1 MLMCRV
7 TLFFFG
13 GCVLGGCLARRAGA
27 EDGEAPDGVH
37 SARCTSRCL
46 TLHITQLAA
55 SFRNLQNN
63 EILGWCESHRRCAQC
78 LQPCKELWESRRDL
92 SHKPCEKHH
101 ECVTSSEFLRSIRV
115 QKQGDCPPPQKAS
128 GFAAAC
134 VESCAA
140 DRDCAGTRKCCPNG
154 CGHTCQT
161 PANLFKGEGHV
172 LRVPLKPR
180 KDMSFSEDGAGL
192 VEVSW
197 KSRFN
202 VSVEPVLHILQRR
215 WNYGI
220 HPSEDEATPWQTVCM
235 VHENGHSSLPAV
247 TPSGIIPSVYRDAI
261 TPDFIDLKDGLFACS
276 AHHGLGEVF
285 LEFPQWALLLLGS
298 SASSAGGEG
307 VCRLRET
314 VEDRAL
320 LRDLRP
326 HRWYQFRVSAV
337 NAHGTRGF
345 TTPSK
350 HFLSS
355 RDPIPPEPPRSIR
368 SGNVTAG
375 ADGRVNVVLR
385 WDPPREED
393 LAIRHYRVSWGPQE
407 PSTAGQ
413 EDKMENS
420 RVTEGVTPEIELEG
434 LQPSTS
440 YLVQVQAIAYWVQK
454 RLKSVR
460 SQFVFTTPA
469 AGEGFSSSLSASE
482 SREHNSV
489 ADSTESAI
497 TLPWSWRGTSG
508 DVPLLSSQRPT
519 SSFLWFC
526 PAADPTGSPAQGGP
540 AVEVSNELPSSH
552 TVPGVLRLETAAP
565 HYHNNQLQVKVFWK
579 TSHEGKRQS
588 LKDSGTY
595 LLTWYPELC
604 AKNMTKT
611 AKRATV
617 QGTHFVITGLMFAC
631 KYRVA
636 VKSVSAAG
644 QGSEV
649 TTSVATP
656 QCSPVRG
663 KGAKALPCARGA
675 RPERPQLARK
685 VAVRPEKL
693 TAAFRSV
700 NGSVLAEFR
709 WRVSPAAPAP
719 GSLAGFQLSWVQLS
733 SNSSSSSVSADTAVY
748 QSQLL
753 SPDQPFLTVGDLQ
766 PGSLYEVR
774 VRALS
779 PAGRGPAT
787 VKSFHTPPASGAL

>member
-1 MLMCRV
+1 MWNGIAECRFRLI
-7 TLFFFG
+7 TDFFFSSG
-13 GCVLGGCLARRAGA
+13 
-27 EDGEAPDGVH
+27 
-37 SARCTSRCL
+37 
-46 TLHITQLAA
+46 
-55 SFRNLQNN
+55 SFQNN

-78 LQPCKELWESRRDL
+78 LQPCKELWESRRDV

-101 ECVTSSEFLRSIRV
+101 ECVTSSEFLSSIRAR
-115 QKQGDCPPPQKAS
+115 KQGDCPAPQKAS

-161 PANLFKGEGHV
+161 PANLFKG
-172 LRVPLKPR
+172 VPLKPR
-180 KDMSFSEDGAGL
+180 KDMSFLEDGAGL

-220 HPSEDEATPWQTVCM
+220 HPSEDEATPWQTVLM
-235 VHENGHSSLPAV
+235 
-247 TPSGIIPSVYRDAI
+247 
-261 TPDFIDLKDGLFACS
+261 
-276 AHHGLGEVF
+276 
-285 LEFPQWALLLLGS
+285 
-298 SASSAGGEG
+298 
-307 VCRLRET
+307 T

-355 RDPIPPEPPRSIR
+355 RDPTPPEPPRNIR
-368 SGNVTAG
+368 SGNVTAR

-385 WDPPREED
+385 WDAPREED

-413 EDKMENS
+413 EDKMESS

-469 AGEGFSSSLSASE
+469 A
-482 SREHNSV
+482 
-489 ADSTESAI
+489 
-497 TLPWSWRGTSG
+497 
-508 DVPLLSSQRPT
+508 
-519 SSFLWFC
+519 
-526 PAADPTGSPAQGGP
+526 AADTAGSPAQGGP

-579 TSHEGKRQS
+579 TSHEES

-611 AKRATV
+611 ARRATV

-663 KGAKALPCARGA
+663 KGPKALPCARGA
-675 RPERPQLARK
+675 RPERPPLARK

-709 WRVSPAAPAP
+709 WRVAPAAPAP
-719 GSLAGFQLSWVQLS
+719 GSLAGFQLSWVQIS
-733 SNSSSSSVSADTAVY
+733 SNNSSVSADTAVY
-748 QSQLL
+748 QSRLL
-753 SPDQPFLTVGDLQ
+753 SPDQPSLTVGDLQ
-766 PGSLYEVR
+766 PASLYEVR

-779 PAGRGPAT
+779 PSGRGPAT
-787 VKSFHTPPASGAL
+787 VKTFHTPPASGAL

>member
-1 MLMCRV
+1 MWNGIAECRFRLI
-7 TLFFFG
+7 TDFFFSSG
-13 GCVLGGCLARRAGA
+13 
-27 EDGEAPDGVH
+27 
-37 SARCTSRCL
+37 
-46 TLHITQLAA
+46 
-55 SFRNLQNN
+55 SFQNN

-78 LQPCKELWESRRDL
+78 LQPCKELWESRRDV

-101 ECVTSSEFLRSIRV
+101 ECVTSSEFLSSIRAR
-115 QKQGDCPPPQKAS
+115 KQGDCPAPQKAS

-161 PANLFKGEGHV
+161 PANLFKG
-172 LRVPLKPR
+172 VPLKPR
-180 KDMSFSEDGAGL
+180 KDMSFLEDGAGL

-220 HPSEDEATPWQTVCM
+220 HPSEDEATPWQTVLM
-235 VHENGHSSLPAV
+235 
-247 TPSGIIPSVYRDAI
+247 
-261 TPDFIDLKDGLFACS
+261 
-276 AHHGLGEVF
+276 
-285 LEFPQWALLLLGS
+285 
-298 SASSAGGEG
+298 
-307 VCRLRET
+307 T

-355 RDPIPPEPPRSIR
+355 RDPTPPEPPRNIR
-368 SGNVTAG
+368 SGNVTAR

-385 WDPPREED
+385 WDAPREED

-413 EDKMENS
+413 EDKMESS
-420 RVTEGVTPEIELEG
+420 RVTEGVRSPCPYSIAPVTQLAPALCPASTWKVSLQVTPEIELEG

-469 AGEGFSSSLSASE
+469 ADTARGCEGFSSSLSASE
-482 SREHNSV
+482 SSKYYSV
-489 ADSTESAI
+489 VDSTESAI
-497 TLPWSWRGTSG
+497 MLPRSQRGTSG
-508 DVPLLSSQRPT
+508 DVPLLSPLRHS
-519 SSFLWFC
+519 
-526 PAADPTGSPAQGGP
+526 
-540 AVEVSNELPSSH
+540 ELPSSH

-579 TSHEGKRQS
+579 TSHEES

-611 AKRATV
+611 ARRATV

-663 KGAKALPCARGA
+663 KGPKALPCARGA
-675 RPERPQLARK
+675 RPERPPLARK

-709 WRVSPAAPAP
+709 WRVAPAAPAP
-719 GSLAGFQLSWVQLS
+719 GSLAGFQLSWVQIS
-733 SNSSSSSVSADTAVY
+733 SNNSSVSADTAVY
-748 QSQLL
+748 QSRLL
-753 SPDQPFLTVGDLQ
+753 SPDQPSLTVGDLQ
-766 PGSLYEVR
+766 PASLYEVR

-779 PAGRGPAT
+779 PSGRGPAT
-787 VKSFHTPPASGAL
+787 VKTFHTPPASGAL

>member
-7 TLFFFG
+7 TLLFFG
-13 GCVLGGCLARRAGA
+13 GCVLGGSLARRAGA

-55 SFRNLQNN
+55 SFRSLQNN

-78 LQPCKELWESRRDL
+78 LQPCKELWESRRDV

-101 ECVTSSEFLRSIRV
+101 ECVTSSEFLSSIRAR
-115 QKQGDCPPPQKAS
+115 KQGDCPAPQKAS

-161 PANLFKGEGHV
+161 PANLFKG
-172 LRVPLKPR
+172 VPLKPR
-180 KDMSFSEDGAGL
+180 KDMSFLEDGAGL

-220 HPSEDEATPWQTVCM
+220 HPSEDEATPWQTVLM
-235 VHENGHSSLPAV
+235 
-247 TPSGIIPSVYRDAI
+247 
-261 TPDFIDLKDGLFACS
+261 
-276 AHHGLGEVF
+276 
-285 LEFPQWALLLLGS
+285 
-298 SASSAGGEG
+298 
-307 VCRLRET
+307 T

-355 RDPIPPEPPRSIR
+355 RDPTPPEPPRNIR
-368 SGNVTAG
+368 SGNVTAR

-385 WDPPREED
+385 WDAPREED

-413 EDKMENS
+413 EDKMESS

-469 AGEGFSSSLSASE
+469 A
-482 SREHNSV
+482 
-489 ADSTESAI
+489 
-497 TLPWSWRGTSG
+497 
-508 DVPLLSSQRPT
+508 
-519 SSFLWFC
+519 
-526 PAADPTGSPAQGGP
+526 AADTAGSPAQGGP

-579 TSHEGKRQS
+579 TSHEES

-611 AKRATV
+611 ARRATV

-663 KGAKALPCARGA
+663 KGPKALPCARGA
-675 RPERPQLARK
+675 RPERPPLARK

-709 WRVSPAAPAP
+709 WRVAPAAPAP
-719 GSLAGFQLSWVQLS
+719 GSLAGFQLSWVQIS
-733 SNSSSSSVSADTAVY
+733 SNNSSVSADTAVY
-748 QSQLL
+748 QSRLL
-753 SPDQPFLTVGDLQ
+753 SPDQPSLTVGDLQ
-766 PGSLYEVR
+766 PASLYEVR

-779 PAGRGPAT
+779 PSGRGPAT
-787 VKSFHTPPASGAL
+787 VKTFHTPPASGAL